1 MQILPTFTSRSQT
14 LWNAASNN
22 RPDDE
27 HASSFL
33 DVLNSSLKAVEES
46 EGEAANPFQES
57 KSAKSSHSATATTAK
72 AAVQV
77 QSPYSRNTSNGVT
90 YTLDEVCFTK
100 QEVKDLYN
108 DLLKAGASDRK
119 SVV

>member
-1 MQILPTFTSRSQT
+1 MQILPTSISSNQT

-46 EGEAANPFQES
+46 EGEAANPFQEA
-57 KSAKSSHSATATTAK
+57 KSAKSAHSSSAATATK
-72 AAVQV
+72 MIQERPVLPAATCKM
-77 QSPYSRNTSNGVT
+77 PPTP
-90 YTLDEVCFTK
+90 K
-100 QEVKDLYN
+100 I
-108 DLLKAGASDRK
+108 GA
-119 SVV
+119 